1 MPGFTPGA
9 TVVRERGFESRL
21 AYEGSC
27 LRVGPFAFPGARGVR
42 VEHGVTCPEKI
53 VIRMLPVVALLA
65 VSLLGVPV
73 RGLHAQEFHEDVKHW
88 CQDFWMLPRAEI
100 LDCLMR
106 DYAAADAELNRTYQ
120 QVISSLPDARREPL
134 RAEQRAWLARYDA
147 TLTAYYSR
155 PWANHSRVK
164 VLPSQ
169 IRAVRDR
176 TAYLR
181 GLLR

>member
-1 MPGFTPGA
+1 VDRKPL
-9 TVVRERGFESRL
+9 VVPLL
-21 AYEGSC
+21 ALLMLALPARC
-27 LRVGPFAFPGARGVR
+27 LR
-42 VEHGVTCPEKI
+42 
-53 VIRMLPVVALLA
+53 
-65 VSLLGVPV
+65 
-73 RGLHAQEFHEDVKHW
+73 AQEFHEDAEHW

-120 QVISSLPDARREPL
+120 AVMSSLPDERREPL
-134 RAEQRAWLARYDA
+134 RASQRAWLARYDA
-147 TLTAYYSR
+147 VLTAYYSR

-181 GLLR
+181 RQAPG

>member
-1 MPGFTPGA
+1 
-9 TVVRERGFESRL
+9 
-21 AYEGSC
+21 
-27 LRVGPFAFPGARGVR
+27 VGPFTFFRGTRRAR
-42 VEHGVTCPEKI
+42 ESAASTCPEKT
-53 VIRMLPVVALLA
+53 VTRKLPVVALLA
-65 VSLLGVPV
+65 VLFTSVPV
-73 RGLHAQEFHEDVKHW
+73 RGLNAQEFHEDLKHW

-100 LDCLMR
+100 LDCLVR

-120 QVISSLPDARREPL
+120 QVMSSLPDHRREPL
-134 RAEQRAWLARYDA
+134 RTDQRAWLARYDA

>member
-1 MPGFTPGA
+1 
-9 TVVRERGFESRL
+9 
-21 AYEGSC
+21 
-27 LRVGPFAFPGARGVR
+27 VGPFTFSGHAACAWSAASPARR
-42 VEHGVTCPEKI
+42 KI
-53 VIRMLPVVALLA
+53 VTRKPPVVALLA
-65 VSLLGVPV
+65 LSLLGVPV
-73 RGLHAQEFHEDVKHW
+73 RGLRAQEFHEDVKHW

-181 GLLR
+181 SLLR

>member
-1 MPGFTPGA
+1 M
-9 TVVRERGFESRL
+9 VRERGFESRL
-21 AYEGSC
+21 AREGSC
-27 LRVGPFAFPGARGVR
+27 LRVGPFTFSRARGVR
-42 VEHGVTCPEKI
+42 VERGVTCPEKI
-53 VIRMLPVVALLA
+53 VTRKLPVIPLLA
-65 VSLLGVPV
+65 LSLLGMPV

-120 QVISSLPDARREPL
+120 QVMSSLPDARREPL

>member
-1 MPGFTPGA
+1 M
-9 TVVRERGFESRL
+9 VRERGFESRL
-21 AYEGSC
+21 ACEGSC
-27 LRVGPFAFPGARGVR
+27 LRVGPFTFFGARGVR
-42 VEHGVTCPEKI
+42 VERGATCPEKI
-53 VIRMLPVVALLA
+53 VTRKLPVVALLA
-65 VSLLGVPV
+65 LSLLVPM

-88 CQDFWMLPRAEI
+88 CQDFWMLSRAEI

-106 DYAAADAELNRTYQ
+106 DFAAADAELNRTYQ
-120 QVISSLPDARREPL
+120 SVMSSLPDDRREPL

-176 TAYLR
+176 TTYLR

>member
-1 MPGFTPGA
+1 
-9 TVVRERGFESRL
+9 
-21 AYEGSC
+21 
-27 LRVGPFAFPGARGVR
+27 VR
-42 VEHGVTCPEKI
+42 VRRGITCPEKI
-53 VIRMLPVVALLA
+53 VTRKLPVVALLA
-65 VSLLGVPV
+65 LSLLGVPV

-100 LDCLMR
+100 LDCLIR

-120 QVISSLPDARREPL
+120 QVMSSLPDARREPL

-176 TAYLR
+176 TSYLR